1 MNNLYRIKIGCKIT
15 YSQKET
21 DVVDYKTATK
31 ENKKLLISFIRSHY
45 SNQNLREIVS
55 GNYKAIIKDGYLVGV
70 QYKLG
75 AEPNFRSAQN

>member
-21 DVVDYKTATK
+21 DVVD
-31 ENKKLLISFIRSHY
+31 
-45 SNQNLREIVS
+45 LREIVS

-75 AEPNFRSAQN
+75 AEPKFRSAQN